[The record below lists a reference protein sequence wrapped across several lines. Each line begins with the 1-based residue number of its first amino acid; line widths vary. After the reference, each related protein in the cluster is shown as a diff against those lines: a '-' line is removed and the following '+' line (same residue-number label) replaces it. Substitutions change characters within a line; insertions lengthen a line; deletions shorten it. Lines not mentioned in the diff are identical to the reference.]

1 MFHHEPEENLW
12 YYCPNA
18 YCQPPQEEG
27 EDNIEDKIEDDSA
40 SLAST
45 VHLSDGDEDMDYS
58 DGTSGG
64 EH

>member
-18 YCQPPQEEG
+18 CCQSPQEVDTSG
-27 EDNIEDKIEDDSA
+27 EDNSEDDSA

-45 VHLSDGDEDMDYS
+45 VSDGDEDTDYS
-58 DGTSGG
+58 D
-64 EH
+64 

>member
-18 YCQPPQEEG
+18 CCQSPQEVG
-27 EDNIEDKIEDDSA
+27 EDNIEDDSA
-40 SLAST
+40 PFAST
-45 VHLSDGDEDMDYS
+45 ISDGDEDTDYS

>member
-18 YCQPPQEEG
+18 CCQSPQEVG
-27 EDNIEDKIEDDSA
+27 EDNIEDDSA

-45 VHLSDGDEDMDYS
+45 VSDGDEDTDYS

>member
-18 YCQPPQEEG
+18 CCQSPQEVG
-27 EDNIEDKIEDDSA
+27 EDNIEDDSA

-45 VHLSDGDEDMDYS
+45 VSDGDEDMDYS

>member
-18 YCQPPQEEG
+18 CCQSPQEVDTSG
-27 EDNIEDKIEDDSA
+27 EDNSEDDSA

-45 VHLSDGDEDMDYS
+45 VSDGDENTDYS